1 MPLFSRKR
9 AHKMRNM
16 RFFAEIVKA
25 LGAEAGTGVQYTVI
39 EGQGGYFQNVR
50 RIETFTDSLVVLR
63 GRKGGVRVEGRA
75 LSLGKYGGGD
85 AAVKGE
91 IVKVETL

>member
-1 MPLFSRKR
+1 
-9 AHKMRNM
+9 M

-25 LGAEAGTGVQYTVI
+25 LGAETGAGVQYTVV
-39 EGQGGYFQNVR
+39 EGQGGYFQNVKR
-50 RIETFTDSLVVLR
+50 LETFTGSLIVLR
-63 GRKGGVRVEGRA
+63 GGKGGVRIEGRD

-91 IVKVETL
+91 IFKVEKI